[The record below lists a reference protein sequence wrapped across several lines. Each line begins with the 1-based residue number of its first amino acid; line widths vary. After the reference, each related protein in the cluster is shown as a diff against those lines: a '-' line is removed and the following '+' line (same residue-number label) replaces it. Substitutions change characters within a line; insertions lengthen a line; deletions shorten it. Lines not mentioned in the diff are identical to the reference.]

1 MNKNMSN
8 YTFPAGV
15 TYEQYYITGADF
27 LPDNYQYDGS
37 VGNLIRNC
45 ENNVLSL
52 KFSTSNI
59 SNFQYFFN
67 NCNNLAT
74 IPEIDTSNA
83 TNVNYMFSGCSALHT
98 IPELDFS
105 NVTSSTYLFQSCLNL
120 KRLPNLNLIKNT
132 SLNYT
137 FYGCSALISIGE
149 IRCDSVSSI
158 STVFGYSN
166 ISTLMHIGGFKN
178 LGMKSSVSGTSSS
191 FLNYLPN
198 LTHES
203 AVNIINGLYDRAS
216 AGYSV
221 LTLKFH
227 ANTLA
232 KLTDEEI
239 AIATNKG
246 WTIS

>member
-1 MNKNMSN
+1 MSN
-8 YTFPAGV
+8 YTFPTGV
-15 TYEQYYITGADF
+15 TYKQYYITGVDL

-37 VGNLIRNC
+37 VGNLIKNS

-52 KFSTSNI
+52 KFDTSNV
-59 SNFQYFFN
+59 SDFQYFFN
-67 NCNNLAT
+67 NCKVAA

-83 TNVNYMFSGCSALHT
+83 TSVGYMFSGCSYLLT

-105 NVTSSTYLFQSCLNL
+105 NVTSSMYLFQSCTKLIS
-120 KRLPNLNLIKNT
+120 LPNLNLIKNT

-137 FYGCSALISIGE
+137 FYGCSSLVSIGE

-166 ISTLMHIGGFKN
+166 VSSLMHVGGFKN

-203 AVNIINGLYDRAS
+203 AVNIINGLYDRAT

-221 LTLKFH
+221 LTLKLH

-232 KLTDEEI
+232 LLSDEEI

>member
-1 MNKNMSN
+1 MSN
-8 YTFPAGV
+8 YTFPTGV
-15 TYEQYYITGADF
+15 TYTQYYITGVDL

-37 VGNLIRNC
+37 VGNLI
-45 ENNVLSL
+45 ENSENSALSL
-52 KFSTSNI
+52 KFDTSNI
-59 SNFQYFFN
+59 SNFQYFFRD
-67 NCNNLAT
+67 CNVAT

-83 TNVNYMFSGCSALHT
+83 VSISYMFSGCSKLIT

-105 NVTSSTYLFQSCLNL
+105 NVTTTSYLFQNCNNL
-120 KRLPNLNLIKNT
+120 RRLPNLNLIKNT
-132 SLNYT
+132 SLSYT
-137 FYGCSALISIGE
+137 FYGCNALVSIGE
-149 IRCDSVSSI
+149 IRCDSVTSI
-158 STVFGYSN
+158 SSVFGYST
-166 ISTLMHIGGFKN
+166 IASLMHIGGLKN
-178 LGMKSSVSGTSSS
+178 LGMKSSVSGTNSSS
-191 FLNYLPN
+191 FLGYLPN

-203 AVNIINGLYDRAS
+203 AVNIINSLYDRAT

-232 KLTDEEI
+232 KLSDEEI

>member
-1 MNKNMSN
+1 MSN
-8 YTFPAGV
+8 YTFPTGV
-15 TYEQYYITGADF
+15 TYKQYYITGADL
-27 LPDNYQYDGS
+27 LPDNYQYDGT
-37 VGNLIRNC
+37 VGNLIKNS
-45 ENNVLSL
+45 ENTVLSL
-52 KFSTSNI
+52 KFDTSNI
-59 SNFQYFFN
+59 SDFQYFFN
-67 NCNNLAT
+67 NCKVAA

-83 TNVNYMFSGCSALHT
+83 TNVNNMFSGCNRLYT

-105 NVTSSTYLFQSCLNL
+105 NVTSSTYLFQNCSSLQ
-120 KRLPNLNLIKNT
+120 RLPNLNLIKNT

-137 FYGCSALISIGE
+137 FYGCSTLISIGE

-158 STVFGYSN
+158 SNVFGYSN

-221 LTLKFH
+221 LTLKLN

-232 KLTDEEI
+232 KLTAEEI

>member
-1 MNKNMSN
+1 MSN

-15 TYEQYYITGADF
+15 TYKQYYITGVDL
-27 LPDNYQYDGS
+27 LPNNYQYDGT

-67 NCNNLAT
+67 GCKVAA

-83 TNVNYMFSGCSALHT
+83 TSVNYMFSGCSMLQA

-105 NVTSSTYLFQSCLNL
+105 NVTSSMYVFQNCSSL
-120 KRLPNLNLIKNT
+120 KRIPNLNLIKNT

-149 IRCDSVSSI
+149 IRCDSVTSI
-158 STVFGYSN
+158 STVFGYSDVT
-166 ISTLMHIGGFKN
+166 SLTHIGGLKN

-191 FLNYLPN
+191 FLQYVPN

-203 AVNIINGLYDRAS
+203 AVNIINSLYDRAS

-221 LTLKFH
+221 LTLKFN
-227 ANTLA
+227 AKTRS

-246 WTIS
+246 WIIS

>member
-1 MNKNMSN
+1 MSN
-8 YTFPAGV
+8 YTFPTGV
-15 TYEQYYITGADF
+15 TYSQYYITGADL

-37 VGNLIRNC
+37 AGNLIKYC

-52 KFSTSNI
+52 KFDTSSI
-59 SNFQYFFN
+59 TNFQNFFYG
-67 NCNNLAT
+67 CKNLAV

-83 TNVNYMFSGCSALHT
+83 TMVSYMFSGCGNLLT

-105 NVTSSTYLFQSCLNL
+105 NVTSSMYLFQSCANL
-120 KRLPNLNLIKNT
+120 KRLPNLNLINNT

-137 FYGCSALISIGE
+137 FYGCNSLVSIGE
-149 IRCDSVSSI
+149 IRCDSVTSI
-158 STVFGYSN
+158 STVFGYSD
-166 ISTLMHIGGFKN
+166 ISSLTYIGGLKN
-178 LGMKSSVSGTSSS
+178 LGMKSSVSGTNSS
-191 FLNYLPN
+191 FLTRLPN

-203 AVNIINGLYDRAS
+203 AVNIINSLYDRAS

-221 LTLKFH
+221 LTLQFNAK
-227 ANTLA
+227 TRS